1 MDPGHYLLGETY
13 SAADVYLW
21 MLAKWHP
28 DEKQLFSAN
37 PRIAKLTDL
46 VEARPAVAKVWAE
59 NRED

>member
-1 MDPGHYLLGETY
+1 
-13 SAADVYLW
+13 

-28 DEKQLFSAN
+28 DEKQLFANN
-37 PRIAKLTDL
+37 PRIAKLVDL